1 MFMKKTLSLLFTSSI
16 SFFSVYALDGTGSQN
31 DPFQIGSVEELY
43 EFTELV
49 KKDINACAVLTDDI
63 TINEIELDSVG
74 NPTKDDY
81 KEWIPIGND
90 STAYNGTF
98 DGANHVIRGI
108 YLINTKLDY
117 IGLFSHLDSL
127 GVVENLTIKDS
138 YIKGGKFN
146 GFICGHNEGTIKNC
160 QNYGKI
166 AYAKDYSGGIVG
178 LNEKDV
184 LSCVNYGLIIA
195 EGGIC
200 GMNNG
205 TISECTNYGN
215 VSTGNHY
222 AGICGSQKDGIISK
236 CINYGP
242 IGFKSSSSTYIAGIC
257 GDMENGTIT
266 NCLNAGL
273 INQKHKY
280 NAGICS
286 DQQGGLISS
295 CLSNQTDSIVYS
307 GNKNIV
313 NSVYLSYSYTNK
325 NDQVYTVSDFQMKNG
340 LACLL
345 LNGGKNDGN
354 TVWGQTIGVDTL
366 PVLGGKRV
374 YPASTSCPGRVSNE
388 LGEDLSHEPNVYV
401 CSYCSHPIDTFK
413 IYSADDL
420 YEFADVVKNQGP
432 NVCAKLMNDI
442 VVNEETISNDENG
455 QLKWT
460 PIAFYSGTFDG
471 QGFTISGLYISG
483 TGSYIGMFADNSG
496 DIKDLGVSNSTC
508 DCGTYRGIICGINHG
523 RISLCHAELTT
534 EMKYCSNSTGGTGTI
549 CGINDGG
556 EINNCYSFGGSYLCG
571 IHKNG
576 TISNCFANS
585 YMSSYSSK
593 GSFINCYSIFND
605 VYDRD
610 EHSTEVDK
618 ATVQNG
624 ELCYLLQGNQEEQV
638 WGQRIGKDT
647 YPKFSNDIVY
657 SGKKC
662 PKYFTNDTLNI
673 NEDHLFKKCVCIRC
687 NYTGPEIHEYDNCY
701 CVNCGVKDTTCDNHI
716 HKLDY
721 GYCVCG
727 YRDTT
732 ASFCFDISTVD
743 DLYEF
748 VDHINKGNVYLN
760 ARLMN
765 DIMVND
771 VDWSLYDETSD
782 NDLIKTLKV
791 WTGIDYNMT
800 YQGDFD
806 GQGHV
811 INGLCFISTT
821 GFIANAKNAVFRN
834 IGIEN
839 CRAIINEKS
848 PAGILCGTADSCS
861 FTNCYVTG
869 HLESNNSSAAGLVG
883 DANDCAFEYCYNL
896 AVIKGYR
903 AVAGIAC
910 RGEEYNYN
918 KNARLLR
925 FDNCWNAG
933 LISSTDNNCTL
944 AISGIA
950 SSHWSSHIE
959 TTLNNC
965 YNIGHILCIS
975 NCDDEN
981 APGGLVAGNLQHKAF
996 LFNCYNLGEVTGG
1009 KNKCFAGIF
1018 GGNPYNMYP
1027 MRNYDFNKEKI
1038 DGFCLHNC
1046 YYLDKC
1052 MGDYWNDSCSI
1063 RTYTD
1068 TDLDIHA
1075 MTAEQF
1081 ANGEVCYKLNKGVTD
1096 GTQPYYQ
1103 NLNVIRDSSALRS
1116 SDITIDAYPVVEKT
1130 HRTVYND
1137 GDEYF
1142 NYGTLTGSKGSSADN
1157 LEPVV
1162 YTKDR
1167 TIYVGNVVG
1176 RIMLSDVNGRS
1187 IYSKKVQNPGTSNF
1201 IEIPIQQSGS
1211 YLLVI
1216 NGKAY
1221 KVMVK

>member
-1 MFMKKTLSLLFTSSI
+1 MKKTLSLLFTFSI

-31 DPFQIGSVEELY
+31 DPFQIGSAEELF

-200 GMNNG
+200 GMNKG

-215 VSTGNHY
+215 VSTGNY
-222 AGICGSQKDGIISK
+222 FAGICGTQKEGTISK
-236 CINYGP
+236 CLNYGS
-242 IGFKSSSSTYIAGIC
+242 IGFKSNSCTYIAGIC
-257 GDMENGTIT
+257 GEMDNGSII
-266 NCLNAGL
+266 NCLNAGI
-273 INQKHKY
+273 INKKNSY
-280 NAGICS
+280 IAGICAK
-286 DQQGGLISS
+286 QKGGIISS

-313 NSVYLSYSYTNK
+313 NSIYLGYSYTNK
-325 NDQVYTVSDFQMKNG
+325 NDQTYTVTDFQMKNG

-345 LNGGKNDGN
+345 LNGGKSDDS

-366 PVLGGKRV
+366 PILGGKRV
-374 YPASTSCPGRVSNE
+374 YPASSSCIGRISNE
-388 LGEDLSHEPNVYV
+388 PGEDLSHESNVYV
-401 CSYCSHPIDTFK
+401 CRYCCHSIDTFK
-413 IYSADDL
+413 IYTTDDL
-420 YEFADVVKNQGP
+420 YEFADVVKNQGT
-432 NVCAKLMNDI
+432 NVYAKLMNDI
-442 VVNEETISNDENG
+442 VVNEGAVSNDENG

-460 PIAFYSGTFDG
+460 PIAVYSGTFDG
-471 QGFTISGLYISG
+471 QGFSISGLYITG
-483 TGSYIGMFADNSG
+483 TGSYIGLFSDNSG
-496 DIKDLGVSNSTC
+496 EIKNLRVSNSTC
-508 DCGTYRGIICGINHG
+508 DCGTYRGVICGINHG
-523 RISLCHAELTT
+523 SISLCHAELTT

-638 WGQRIGKDT
+638 WGQKIGKDT

-662 PKYFTNDTLNI
+662 SKYFTNDTLNI

-701 CVNCGVKDTTCDNHI
+701 CVNCGVKDSTCDTHI

-765 DIMVND
+765 DIMIND
-771 VDWSLYDETSD
+771 VDWSLYDETPD

-800 YQGDFD
+800 YQGNFD

-869 HLESNNSSAAGLVG
+869 HLESDNSSAAGLVG
-883 DANDCAFEYCYNL
+883 GAIDCAFEHCYNL
-896 AVIKGYR
+896 AVIKGYS
-903 AVAGIAC
+903 AVAGITC
-910 RGEEYNYN
+910 GGESGYNR
-918 KNARLLR
+918 KSVLK

-933 LISSTDNNCTL
+933 LISSTDTYCTL
-944 AISGIA
+944 ALSGIA
-950 SSHWSSHIE
+950 SSYWYSPVNE

-965 YNIGHILCIS
+965 YNIGHILCIGV
-975 NCDDEN
+975 CDDER
-981 APGGLVAGNLQHKAF
+981 APGGLVAGDLQDKAF

-1027 MRNYDFNKEKI
+1027 MLNYDFNKEKN

-1052 MGDYWNDSCSI
+1052 MEDYWNDSCSSYLN
-1063 RTYTD
+1063 R
-1068 TDLDIHA
+1068 DLDIHA

-1103 NLNVIRDSSALRS
+1103 NLNVIRDSSSLRS

-1187 IYSKKVQNPGTSNF
+1187 FYSKKVQNPGTSNF
-1201 IEIPIQQSGS
+1201 IEIPTIQQSGS